1 MNKSK
6 GFTLVEIMI
15 ALTISLVLMAG
26 VISIMISSKKT
37 YSLQSELSRLQE
49 SARFVIHDMNHSVR
63 MAGFMGCAAA
73 APDNAPAAMKN
84 MQKLEGT
91 SNQRIRI
98 ATRDNQGNYTITAAT
113 TTKSVKSSDILTV
126 NYFGDEL
133 IHAFEPNYAL
143 NSTAEEKK
151 TAIKNSQNQ
160 IEVAFGP
167 ASNFIPLA
175 NNSIYPAVGEQVIIS
190 DCGGAR
196 LYTVAGTNANGFT
209 LTTALGRGYLWPVS
223 IFRVADAANTTSI
236 TYQVAA
242 IDKNNNG
249 NANDPEDGFALFRN
263 DELFVEGVEN
273 LQIRY
278 GVSSSSNSK
287 VVSRYQLLPNSS
299 TVRSV
304 RINLLIR
311 TVFKRY
317 DITDSVNIDFPL
329 DTSDGSI
336 GSYNPSQHAH
346 EAGFR
351 HRFFTNTIQVRN

>member
-37 YSLQSELSRLQE
+37 YSLQNEFSRLQE

-73 APDNAPAAMKN
+73 VPDNAPVAMKN
-84 MQKLEGT
+84 IKKIEGI

-113 TTKSVKSSDILTV
+113 TTKPVKNSDVLTV

-133 IHAFEPNYAL
+133 THAFEPNYAL
-143 NSTAEEKK
+143 NASAEDKK

-160 IEVAFGP
+160 IEIAFGP
-167 ASNFIPLA
+167 ANTFIPLA
-175 NNSIYPAVGEQVIIS
+175 SNSIYPVTGEEVIIS
-190 DCGGAR
+190 DCGGSR
-196 LYTVAGTNANGFT
+196 LYTVSGTSANGFT
-209 LTTALGRGYLWPVS
+209 ISNPLGRGYLWPVS
-223 IFRVADAANTTSI
+223 IFRVADAANTASI
-236 TYQVAA
+236 TYEVAA
-242 IDKNNNG
+242 IDKNGNG
-249 NANDPEDGFALFRN
+249 NANDAEDGFALFRN

-278 GVSSSSNSK
+278 GVSSTAKSK
-287 VVSRYQLLPNSS
+287 VVSRYQLLPSGS

-304 RINLLIR
+304 RINLLLR
-311 TVFKRY
+311 TMFKRY
-317 DITDSVNIDFPL
+317 DIKDSVNIDFPL

-336 GSYNPSQHAH
+336 GSYNPSQHTH